1 MRLTVRDNLIIETL
15 KNQDF
20 CFYKDI
26 ERHFFSSPYSAYKR
40 LNELHKGN
48 YILIKTLKHLYL
60 KKNIDSSLMNLIGNN
75 RKYICLGEKF
85 KIFRRT
91 PSLWKINHQ
100 LLLFSLRKRLESI
113 LNIQA
118 VFENQIRDSKRT
130 LYDRTFE
137 PFPDFYF
144 QGEDF
149 KLAVE
154 LELSLK
160 SQKRYFLKMSEY
172 RKSSYSHVLYVITD
186 NKKTSRLVETF
197 HYQKYIAI
205 AHYLNLEK
213 VISYR
218 YGNLSL
224 MEWLKKRTK

>member
-1 MRLTVRDNLIIETL
+1 MVLTVRDTLIIETL

-26 ERHFFSSPYSAYKR
+26 ENHFFSSKYSAYKR
-40 LNELHKGN
+40 LNELQKNN
-48 YILIKTLKHLYL
+48 YILIKPLQHLYL
-60 KKNIDSSLMNLIGNN
+60 EKNIDSSLMNLIGNN
-75 RKYICLGEKF
+75 RKYICLGEEY
-85 KIFRRT
+85 KIFRRI

-100 LLLFSLRKRLESI
+100 LLLFSLRKRLENI
-113 LNIQA
+113 LKIQA
-118 VFENQIRDSKRT
+118 IFENQIRDSKRT

-144 QGEDF
+144 QGENF

-160 SQKRYFLKMSEY
+160 SQRRYSLKMSEY
-172 RKSSYSHVLYVITD
+172 RKSSYSHVLYVITN
-186 NKKTSRLVETF
+186 NKKTSRLIETF

-213 VISYR
+213 VVSYR

-224 MEWLKKRTK
+224 LEWLKKRTK